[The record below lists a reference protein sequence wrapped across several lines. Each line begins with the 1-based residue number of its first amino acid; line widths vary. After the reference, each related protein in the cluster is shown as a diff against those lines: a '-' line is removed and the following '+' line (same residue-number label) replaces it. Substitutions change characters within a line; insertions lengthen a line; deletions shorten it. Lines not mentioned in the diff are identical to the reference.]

1 MKTRQPN
8 FEISHFSTSDVRGGA
23 AQAAWRLHRALLDRG
38 ASSTLY
44 VRERSMALDHVVQA
58 APRVENPL
66 VSRLG
71 RVWRRADPTPTYT
84 FNLDQSLRI
93 DLAELKRR
101 VSREGVMVLHWVDRF
116 LNVGAIAE
124 LAAHAGGPLVWV
136 IHDLEPLTGGCHYS
150 FGCDGYQRE
159 CGACPQLRST
169 VRGDLSHR
177 IWRRKQQAL
186 STRPI
191 CFVAPTSWGEARVRE
206 SSLFRNHRVARIP
219 LPIDGDLYRPY
230 PRQVAREVLHLPPD
244 RRLLLC
250 GASYLEDRRKGI
262 PELISA
268 LRRLDERERAGLLLL
283 VVGLN
288 GQLVL
293 RDLPIESR
301 YLGEV
306 ADPLL
311 MALVYQAADLFLCP
325 SLADS
330 GPMMIPEAMLC
341 GTPVVAF
348 EMGGA
353 PDLIEHGVNGYLAR
367 LGDVGDLAAGIR
379 LVLAADRV
387 AMGTAAR
394 QRAEIHRPDLVAR
407 QHLKLYA
414 ELMEGYAANNQ
425 S

>member
-1 MKTRQPN
+1 MLQPD

-23 AQAAWRLHRALLDRG
+23 AQAAWRLHRALLGRG
-38 ASSTLY
+38 ATSTLY
-44 VRERSMALDHVVQA
+44 VRERSMVADRVFQA
-58 APRVENPL
+58 SPRVEHPL

-71 RVWRRADPTPTYT
+71 RLWRRADPVPNYT
-84 FNLDQSLRI
+84 FNLDQPLRI
-93 DLAELKRR
+93 DLPDLKRAVPR
-101 VSREGVMVLHWVDRF
+101 SGVMILHWVDRF
-116 LNVGAIAE
+116 LNVEAIGE
-124 LAAHAGGPLVWV
+124 LASHSAGPLVWV

-150 FGCDGYQRE
+150 FGCQGYQQE
-159 CGACPQLRST
+159 CGACPQLGST
-169 VRGDLSHR
+169 EKGDLSHR
-177 IWRRKQQAL
+177 IWRRKQQVL
-186 STRPI
+186 SGRPI

-230 PRQVAREVLHLPPD
+230 PRQVAREVLHLPAN
-244 RRLLLC
+244 RRILLC

-268 LRRLDERERAGLLLL
+268 LRRLDARERVDLLLL

-288 GQLVL
+288 GHLALQ
-293 RDLPIESR
+293 DLPIDSR

-367 LGDVGDLAAGIR
+367 LGDVEDFAAGIR

-387 AMGTAAR
+387 AMGIAAR
-394 QRAEIHRPDLVAR
+394 QRAEIHRPDLVAT
-407 QHLKLYA
+407 QHLKLYG
-414 ELMEGYAANNQ
+414 ELMEAYAANNQ